1 MPKKSSRK
9 PREQKE
15 AREKSRIEV
24 LPEDLKVKP
33 APPELKRVS
42 FGRVTRSLDVPPLY
56 EEHQIGDYEKFLRTG
71 IATAFQQMFPIPHEP
86 EAEVRLEYVRH
97 RLEPPPIPWEDCKER
112 GLTYAHNLFVTFRL
126 NLIQSGE
133 IREQEVYLGEIPAM
147 TERASFIV
155 NGTERVVVSQVIRSP
170 GLYFKDQVDVK
181 GRRLFSARLVPSR
194 GTWLEMGFDTAN
206 HIYARLGKTRRVGV
220 TTLLTCLDFEIDGN
234 VIRHKDVEFKV
245 PVKAEELEGWL
256 PPLTI
261 ADPVTGEILIT
272 ALSERINRTTAQRIE
287 TAYKHLKD
295 PVLRC
300 FVPVREIPLD
310 LHESLQR
317 TWKKDAHK
325 QKDDALKALYTAAR
339 PTETSPTREVALEHL
354 KNRIFN
360 RKNYDLSEVGRFQ
373 VSNKLRLFTIPPR
386 HFTMTPLDVIEVLYA
401 LIDIQTHGGIP
412 DDVDHLSN
420 RRVRLA
426 GELILEAFRNG
437 LQKAERS
444 IREKIARGDMTTAM
458 PHQLINTRLLTTPLR
473 GFFNTGRLT
482 QYLDQTNPLAELTH
496 KRRLSAL
503 GPGGLT
509 RDRAGFEVRDV
520 QYSHYGKIC
529 PIETPEGP
537 NIGLITSLATY
548 ARVGEFGFLRTP
560 YFKVENGRVTDEV
573 HYLTADEEDRVY
585 IADATTPTDENGY
598 ITTDHVSVRS
608 RGSLFWIKREEVN
621 YMDAS
626 PAQITGA
633 SAALIP
639 FLEHDDAN
647 RALMGANMLRQ
658 AVPLIKPTP
667 PIIGTGMEAVV
678 ARNSGYLIF
687 ATEDGI
693 VERVTGDEIVI
704 RGASGAKTYPLR
716 RFRRSNQGT
725 IIDQIPRVR
734 KGQKVT
740 KGQILVDAQ
749 GITQGELALG
759 NNLVVA
765 FLPME
770 GYNFEDAVVV
780 SERLVKEDIFTSI
793 HIEDYEA
800 ETRRTKLGQEIIT
813 RDIPNV
819 PEELLR
825 NLDDSG
831 VVRLGTVVKSGD
843 ILVGKLTPKP
853 PSDKTPEEALLLK
866 ITGSKLQDFKHTSRK
881 LPHGSEGWVI
891 GIQRFSRK
899 DGEELPAGV
908 EELVRVYV
916 GVKRRLQVGD
926 KLAGRHGNK
935 GVIAKIMPV
944 EDMPF
949 LEDGT
954 PVDLIFSPLCIP
966 SRMNL
971 GQLFELHMGW
981 AASKLGIYAQCPV
994 FVGPSE
1000 EQIQDLLRKAGLPP
1014 TGKTTLYDAR
1024 TGLPF
1029 EEPVTVGVMYVM
1041 KLYHLAAEKIHARST
1056 GSYTLVTQQPLG
1068 GKAQFGGQRFGEME
1082 VWALQAYG
1090 ASELLQ
1096 EMLTVKSDDIEG
1108 RWQAYRAIT
1117 KGADLP
1123 YNRMPESFNVLVK
1136 ELQGLCLD
1144 LKFYRRED

>member
-1 MPKKSSRK
+1 MKS
-9 PREQKE
+9 
-15 AREKSRIEV
+15 EV
-24 LPEDLKVKP
+24 LSEGLKATPGPSMVH
-33 APPELKRVS
+33 RVS
-42 FGRVTRSLDVPPLY
+42 FARVNRNLEVPPLY
-56 EEHQIGDYEKFLRTG
+56 EEHQIGSYKQFLQEG
-71 IATAFQQMFPIPHEP
+71 IRTAFRQMFPIPHEADA
-86 EAEVRLEYVRH
+86 EARLEYVRH
-97 RLEPPPIPWEDCKER
+97 RLEPPTISWEDCKER
-112 GLTYAHNLFVTFRL
+112 GLTYAHSLFVTFRL

-147 TERASFIV
+147 TERGSFIV
-155 NGTERVVVSQVIRSP
+155 NGTERVIVSQVIRSP
-170 GLYFKDQVDVK
+170 GLYFKDHQDLK

-194 GTWLEMGFDTAN
+194 GTWMEMGFDTAN

-220 TTLLTCLDFEIDGN
+220 TTLLTALDFEIDGN

-245 PVKAEELEGWL
+245 PARANELEGWL
-256 PPLTI
+256 PPQTI
-261 ADPVTGEILIT
+261 IDPATGEILALAMSSRISRAT
-272 ALSERINRTTAQRIE
+272 AEQIE
-287 TAYKHLKD
+287 KAYSHIKD
-295 PVLRC
+295 AIIKC
-300 FVPVREIPLD
+300 FVPVNDLPLD
-310 LHESLQR
+310 AHESLLK
-317 TWKKDAHK
+317 TWRRDAHK
-325 QKDDALKALYTAAR
+325 NKEDALKALYTAAR
-339 PTETSPTREVALEHL
+339 PTETSPTKEVALEHL
-354 KNRIFN
+354 RNRLFN

-386 HFTMTPLDVIEVLYA
+386 HFTITPLDVIEVLRA
-401 LIDIQTHGGIP
+401 LINIQTFGGVP

-426 GELILEAFRNG
+426 GELVLEAFRNG
-437 LQKAERS
+437 LQKGERS
-444 IREKIARGDMTTAM
+444 IRDKMARGDLTTAM
-458 PHQLINTRLLTTPLR
+458 PHQLINTRLLMTPLR

-560 YFKVENGRVTDEV
+560 YFKVENGRVTDNIE
-573 HYLTADEEDRVY
+573 YLTADEEDRYFIV
-585 IADATTPTDENGY
+585 DATTPTDPDGY
-598 ITTDHVSVRS
+598 IKDDHVSVRS
-608 RGSLFWIKREEVN
+608 RGTLLWIKREEVD

-658 AVPLIKPTP
+658 AVPLIKPNP
-667 PIIGTGMEAVV
+667 PIIGTGMERVV

-687 ATEDGI
+687 ADEDGI
-693 VERVTGDEIVI
+693 VERVTGDEIQI
-704 RGASGAKTYPLR
+704 RGTSGLKTYKLR

-725 IIDQIPRVR
+725 IIDQSPRVR
-734 KGQKVT
+734 RGQRVT
-740 KGQILVDAQ
+740 KGDILVDCQ
-749 GITQGELALG
+749 GIRDGEIALG
-759 NNLVVA
+759 NNLLVA
-765 FLPME
+765 FMPME

-793 HIEDYEA
+793 HIEDYET
-800 ETRRTKLGQEIIT
+800 ETRRTKLGREIIT

-819 PEELLR
+819 PEDMLK
-825 NLDDSG
+825 NLDDTG

-891 GIQRFSRK
+891 GIQRFSREE
-899 DGEELPAGV
+899 GQELPPGV

-916 GVKRRLQVGD
+916 GVRRRLQVGD
-926 KLAGRHGNK
+926 KLSGRHGNK

-949 LEDGT
+949 LEDGR

-981 AASKLGIYAQCPV
+981 AASRLGIRAECPI
-994 FVGPSE
+994 FVGPPE
-1000 EQIQDLLRKAGLPP
+1000 EVIRDLMRKADLPE
-1014 TGKTTLYDAR
+1014 TGKAILYDGR
-1024 TGLPF
+1024 TGMPF
-1029 EEPVTVGVMYVM
+1029 EEPVAVGVMYIM

-1082 VWALQAYG
+1082 VWALEAYG

-1096 EMLTVKSDDIEG
+1096 EMLTIKSDDIEG

-1123 YNRMPESFNVLVK
+1123 YKRMPESFNVLIK

-1144 LKFYRRED
+1144 LRFYRRQD

>member
-1 MPKKSSRK
+1 MAKKTLRKKRRRSEPRSRV
-9 PREQKE
+9 PV
-15 AREKSRIEV
+15 EV
-24 LPEDLKVKP
+24 LSEDLRVKP
-33 APPELKRVS
+33 GPPELARTS
-42 FGRVTRSLDVPPLY
+42 YARVTRALEVPSLYRD
-56 EEHQIGDYEKFLRTG
+56 HQIASYEDFLQNG
-71 IATAFQQMFPIPHEP
+71 IASAFHQMFPVPHESD
-86 EAEVRLEYVRH
+86 AEVRLEYVRH
-97 RLEPPPIPWEDCKER
+97 RLEPPTIPWEDCKER
-112 GLTYAHNLFVTFRL
+112 GLTFAHSLFVTFRL
-126 NLIQSGE
+126 NLVQSGE

-155 NGTERVVVSQVIRSP
+155 NGTERIVVSQVIRSP

-206 HIYARLGKTRRVGV
+206 HIYARLGKTRRVGI
-220 TTLLTCLDFEIDGN
+220 TTLLTALDFEIDGN
-234 VIRHKDVEFKV
+234 MIRHRDVEFKV
-245 PVKAEELEGWL
+245 ASKPQELEGWN

-261 ADPVTGEILIT
+261 ADPVSGEVL
-272 ALSERINRTTAQRIE
+272 AKAMSERITRLTAERIG
-287 TAYKHLKD
+287 AAHKHLKD
-295 PVLRC
+295 PCIKCL
-300 FVPVREIPLD
+300 VPVREISLD
-310 LHESLQR
+310 LHESLHR

-325 QKDDALKALYTAAR
+325 ARDDALKALYTAAR
-339 PTETSPTREVALEHL
+339 PTETSPTKEVAMEHL

-373 VSNKLRLFTIPPR
+373 VSNKLQLFTIPPR
-386 HFTMTPLDVIEVLYA
+386 HFTMTPLDVIEVLNA
-401 LIDIQTHGGIP
+401 LIDIQTHGGVP

-548 ARVGEFGFLRTP
+548 ARVAEFGFLRTP
-560 YFKVENGRVTDEV
+560 YFEVENGKVTDRIE
-573 HYLTADEEDRVY
+573 YLTADEEDRVF
-585 IADATTPTDENGY
+585 IVDATTPTDENDY
-598 ITTDHVSVRS
+598 IKTDHVSVRS
-608 RGSLFWIKREEVN
+608 RGTLLWIKREEVR

-658 AVPLIKPTP
+658 AVPLIRPSP
-667 PIIGTGMEAVV
+667 AIIGTGMESVV
-678 ARNSGYLIF
+678 AQNSGYLVF
-687 ATEDGI
+687 AAEDGV
-693 VERVTGDEIVI
+693 VERVTGDEILI
-704 RGASGAKTYPLR
+704 RGVSGLKAYKLR

-725 IIDQIPRVR
+725 IIDQVPRLR
-734 KGQKVT
+734 KGQEVSR
-740 KGQILVDAQ
+740 GEVLVDAH

-759 NNLVVA
+759 NNLLVA
-765 FLPME
+765 FMPME
-770 GYNFEDAVVV
+770 GFNFEDAVVV
-780 SERLVKEDIFTSI
+780 SERLVKEEIFSSI
-793 HIEDYEA
+793 HIEDYET
-800 ETRRTKLGQEIIT
+800 ETRRTKLGHEIIT

-819 PEELLR
+819 PEDLLR
-825 NLDDSG
+825 NLDDTG
-831 VVRLGTVVKSGD
+831 VVRLGNVVKSGD

-853 PSDKTPEEALLLK
+853 PSDKTPEETLLLK

-891 GIQRFSRK
+891 DIQRFSRREGK
-899 DGEELPAGV
+899 ELPAGV

-954 PVDLIFSPLCIP
+954 PVDLIFSPLCVP

-981 AASKLGIYAQCPV
+981 AASQLGIYAECPI
-994 FVGPSE
+994 FVGPPE
-1000 EQIQDLLRKAGLPP
+1000 ERIRDLLKKAGLPE

-1024 TGLPF
+1024 TGVKF

-1090 ASELLQ
+1090 TSELLQ
-1096 EMLTVKSDDIEG
+1096 EMLTIKSDDIEG

-1123 YNRMPESFNVLVK
+1123 YNRMPESFNVLIK

-1144 LKFYRRED
+1144 LKFHRRED

>member
-1 MPKKSSRK
+1 MKKVTRRK
-9 PREQKE
+9 KARRGGPGAE
-15 AREKSRIEV
+15 AKPEV
-24 LPEDLKVKP
+24 FPADLKVKP
-33 APPELKRVS
+33 ARPILTRTS
-42 FGRVTRSLDVPPLY
+42 FARARRTLEVPALY
-56 EEHQIGDYEKFLRTG
+56 EEHQTGSYEQFLKEG
-71 IATAFQQMFPIPHEP
+71 IATAFHQMFPVPHEP
-86 EAEVRLEYVRH
+86 DVEARLEYVRH
-97 RLEPPPIPWEDCKER
+97 RLEPPTIPWEDCKER
-112 GLTYAHNLFVTFRL
+112 GLTYAHSLFVTFRL
-126 NLIQSGE
+126 NLLQSGE

-155 NGTERVVVSQVIRSP
+155 NGTERVIVSQVIRSP
-170 GLYFKDQVDVK
+170 GLYFKDQVDMK

-220 TTLLTCLDFEIDGN
+220 TTLLTAMDFEIEGN
-234 VIRHKDVEFKV
+234 VIRHKDVEFRV
-245 PVKAEELEGWL
+245 PVKASELESWL

-261 ADPVTGEILIT
+261 VDPVTGEVLVS
-272 ALSERINRTTAQRIE
+272 AYSERISELTARRIE
-287 TAYKHLKD
+287 RAYAHIKD
-295 PVLRC
+295 ATIRC
-300 FVPVREIPLD
+300 LVPVREIPLD
-310 LHESLQR
+310 LHESLQK
-317 TWKKDAHK
+317 TWKRDAHK
-325 QKDDALKALYTAAR
+325 NRDDALKALYTAAR
-339 PTETSPTREVALEHL
+339 PTETSPTKEVALEHL
-354 KNRIFN
+354 KNRVFN

-373 VSNKLRLFTIPPR
+373 VSNKLQLFTIPPR

-401 LIDIQTHGGIP
+401 LIDIQTHGGVP

-420 RRVRLA
+420 RRVRLP

-548 ARVGEFGFLRTP
+548 ARVAEFGFLRTP
-560 YFKVENGRVTDEV
+560 YFKVENGRVTDKIE
-573 HYLTADEEDRVY
+573 YLTADEEDRVL

-598 ITTDHVSVRS
+598 ILADHVSVRS
-608 RGSLFWIKREEVN
+608 RGTLLWIKREEVN

-658 AVPLIKPTP
+658 AVPLTRPTP
-667 PIIGTGMEAVV
+667 PVIGTGMERVV

-687 ATEDGI
+687 AEEDGV
-693 VERVTGDEIVI
+693 VERVTGDEIHI
-704 RGASGAKTYPLR
+704 RGASGVRVYRLR

-725 IIDQIPRVR
+725 IIDQVPRVR
-734 KGQKVT
+734 RGDKVSKGD
-740 KGQILVDAQ
+740 ILVNAQ
-749 GITQGELALG
+749 GIVDGELALG
-759 NNLVVA
+759 NNLLVA

-770 GYNFEDAVVV
+770 GYNFEDAIVV
-780 SERLVKEDIFTSI
+780 SERLVKEEIFSSI
-793 HIEDYEA
+793 HIEDYET
-800 ETRRTKLGQEIIT
+800 ETRRTKLGHEIIT

-819 PEELLR
+819 PEDLLR
-825 NLDDSG
+825 NLDDTG

-891 GIQRFSRK
+891 DVQRFSRK
-899 DGEELPAGV
+899 EGKELPAGV

-926 KLAGRHGNK
+926 KLSGRHGNK

-981 AASKLGIYAQCPV
+981 AAANLNLYAECPI
-994 FVGPSE
+994 FVGPTE
-1000 EQIQDLLRKAGLPP
+1000 EEIRSLLRKAGLPES
-1014 TGKTTLYDAR
+1014 GKTILYDGR
-1024 TGLPF
+1024 TGLPY

-1090 ASELLQ
+1090 ASEMLQ
-1096 EMLTVKSDDIEG
+1096 EMLTIKSDDIEG